1 VLNQRVIDVQIM
13 QENRRGSRC
22 NETGLRKMR
31 GCSKCGKT
39 GHNIRIC
46 QDPVESPQEADSEV
60 IIVRT

>member
-1 VLNQRVIDVQIM
+1 MLNQRVIDVQIM

-39 GHNIRIC
+39 GHNIRTC
-46 QDPVESPQEADSEV
+46 QEDEEMSEESD
-60 IIVRT
+60 